1 VVAVA
6 SDVLSILTG
15 VAGPSGMV
23 GNTYTAKA
31 GPASNAAGGGSTS
44 NIARNRPYGD
54 AVSHAAYF
62 YMDRFCVLV
71 SVMQLFHVVV

>member
-1 VVAVA
+1 
-6 SDVLSILTG
+6 
-15 VAGPSGMV
+15 MV

-31 GPASNAAGGGSTS
+31 GPAGNAAGGSS
-44 NIARNRPYGD
+44 SSSAARNRPYGD

-71 SVMQLFHVVV
+71 SVIQLFPV